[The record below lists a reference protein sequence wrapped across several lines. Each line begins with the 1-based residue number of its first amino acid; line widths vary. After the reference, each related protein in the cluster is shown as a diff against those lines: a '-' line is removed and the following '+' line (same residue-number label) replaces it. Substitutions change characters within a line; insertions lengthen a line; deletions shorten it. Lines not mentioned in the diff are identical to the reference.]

1 MAALRQALWYWKRIV
16 TKDPKYQGHH
26 QRQEMA
32 AANAGAVGIRSLIRV
47 RVAAMDV
54 ADR

>member
-32 AANAGAVGIRSLIRV
+32 AANAGAVKPVVSSESE
-47 RVAAMDV
+47 A
-54 ADR
+54 